1 MVLLK
6 VTSTARCQYEYR
18 TSEVKEDVLCGEGW
32 DFATF
37 GKCDT
42 DWGAPMVTYEDSVP
56 TLIGIKSFKRGS
68 RCLTERDP
76 MEFVMVSKY
85 LSWIHVITGIPIRDD
100 EDYELKFP

>member
-1 MVLLK
+1 
-6 VTSTARCQYEYR
+6 
-18 TSEVKEDVLCGEGW
+18 
-32 DFATF
+32 
-37 GKCDT
+37 
-42 DWGAPMVTYEDSVP
+42 MVTYEDSVP